1 MLGGSIL
8 RPKLE
13 AIVEM
18 AGRHFV
24 AFLLWR
30 SLAGKRIAELLNLSD
45 GYGALVTSG
54 SSGPRFNRDWLASL
68 QRQREAPDS
77 PAS

>member
-24 AFLLWR
+24 AFLRWR

-54 SSGPRFNRDWLASL
+54 SSGRDSIGTGWHPYKDK
-68 QRQREAPDS
+68 EAPDS